1 MNDPAPAPSADATP
15 AQRKRFYR
23 RKRFWQWS
31 GAATAA
37 LIVIVLVLLYWLLQ
51 TVAGRDV
58 LLNQIT
64 ARLPAGSTFT
74 WKRAEGPVAG
84 PLTLH
89 GVDFRFG
96 DIHFTAE
103 RIYLDAKLRPLLDRR
118 LLLDELQV
126 SNATLDMASTEEP
139 FELPSWPGS
148 LPQIE
153 MPISLQA
160 DALEID
166 DFLIRQDGE
175 PLIDIDRA
183 VGSLDIG
190 PGYFLTEQ
198 LGIDSDRGRF
208 DITGG
213 YEPRDGYR
221 TDLVVTAV
229 FPAERGRSPARIGL
243 IARGDLSAMDVA
255 IGGSAPEPLRVELEV
270 RGAEDPEWTFN
281 AASKG
286 LDLALLGLAE
296 QPFTPLAF
304 DLDATGT
311 NGNALLQ
318 GQVQQGDTVA
328 VIEPSKLHVGDEVLT
343 VDPLAVR
350 VFDGLATLRGFA
362 DFSDPSDPRFK
373 FAVTARELQ
382 LGAAGAEGA
391 GQAPD
396 AEPAPAIIASADLG
410 FAGRLQDWAAI
421 GEARLT
427 RAGETAV
434 VEFDGRGNIEQMRL
448 ETLQA
453 SMPTGRLDVTGTV
466 AWAPMLRWDLA
477 AQLQGFDPGYFAS
490 GLDGNVSGEI
500 SSEGQARDQGG
511 FNARV
516 EVPDL
521 SGTLRGEP
529 LDGRGRF
536 LIEGDSGEGALS
548 LSLGQSRVTAQGSVG
563 DLLDIEAEFQPL
575 RLDDVLGAAGGRLAG
590 TLSVSGP
597 RDAPALQADLS
608 GSDLQWN
615 DYSADTLTVR
625 GRLPWRGSGGDLAV
639 RATGLTVGAVIDT
652 LSIDARGAVEDLDIE
667 ARASSPLGS
676 LSLAGSALKRAD
688 RWLGTVEALRLVPD
702 KGAAWAL
709 RAPSDFAVQGQAFTL
724 QPACLSATGGGE
736 LCASANW
743 PREGLVVEADSLP
756 LALVQPWLPPRQG
769 RPLALRGNLSL
780 DASVRPAGNAWLGE
794 IHLASLDG
802 GLRLGS
808 NAQREIISYDNFTFD
823 VEFTPQRIEGRL
835 GTGFAGAGYVDATFN
850 TGWEEFAP
858 LRGDLYFYNSN
869 LFWLELFSPDLV
881 RPDGVLAGHIGLAG
895 TRAEPLLSGEAKL
908 AEFTGALPSLGVT
921 LINGTATLEALS
933 DGTALISG
941 SVGSESSSGSNNAE
955 RGRLQ
960 IEGSLGWRGQET
972 PLRFDI
978 GGTNFL
984 AADTP
989 DLRAVIAP
997 DVQVTLAD
1005 NVLAVR
1011 GQVTVPEATID
1022 VEGFEG
1028 GVSASPDVVVLDPVD
1043 PEELAPSS
1051 VVDLDL
1057 TIVLGEDVELSGYGL
1072 EGDLT
1077 GKIRVI
1083 APPGEEMRAVGRLD
1097 VEGEYTAYGQDLQIT
1112 RGELTWSNNIVSD
1125 PRINIRAERE
1135 VVSAGV
1141 TAGID
1146 VTGRASQPR
1155 ASIWSD
1161 PNLPESEALAYL
1173 VLGRPL
1179 NTASTDEARQVDVAQ
1194 AALSAGAGL
1203 LASQLGA
1210 RIGLDDAGVL
1220 ESRTLGGSVFG
1231 VGKYLSPRLYVSY
1244 GVSIIGSGSALT
1256 LKYLLRKGFFAEIES
1271 SSVETRGSLNY
1282 RKER

>member
-1 MNDPAPAPSADATP
+1 MNRPASAATP
-15 AQRKRFYR
+15 GATAPPHRRFYR

-31 GAATAA
+31 GGATVA
-37 LIVIVLVLLYWLLQ
+37 LIAIALVLLYWLLQ
-51 TVAGRDV
+51 TVAGRD
-58 LLNQIT
+58 LLLGQVQ

-74 WKRAEGPVAG
+74 WKRAEGPLAG

-103 RIYLDAKLRPLLDRR
+103 RVYLDASLRPLLDRR
-118 LLLDELQV
+118 LLLDELQI
-126 SNATLDMASTEEP
+126 SNATLDLASTDEP
-139 FELPSWPGS
+139 FELPKWPDS

-153 MPISLQA
+153 MPISLRA
-160 DALEID
+160 DALAID

-175 PLIDIDRA
+175 ALIDIHRA
-183 VGSLDIG
+183 RGSVDMG
-190 PGYFLTEQ
+190 PGYFKTEQ
-198 LGIDSDRGRF
+198 LGIVSDRGRF
-208 DITGG
+208 GISGG

-221 TDLVVTAV
+221 TDLVATAV

-243 IARGDLSAMDVA
+243 IARGDLGAMDVG
-255 IGGSAPEPLRVELEV
+255 IGGSAPQPLRIELKV
-270 RGAEDPEWTFN
+270 RGASDPDWRFSG
-281 AASKG
+281 ASKA

-296 QPFTPLAF
+296 PPSTPLAF
-304 DLDATGT
+304 DLQATGT

-318 GQVQQGDTVA
+318 GQVQQGDVVA
-328 VIEPSKLHVGDEVLT
+328 VIEPSRLHVGDEVLT
-343 VDPLAVR
+343 VAPLVVR
-350 VFDGLATLRGFA
+350 VLDGRTTLRGFA
-362 DFSDPSDPRFK
+362 DFSDPADPHFK
-373 FAVTARELQ
+373 FAVNARGLQ
-382 LGAAGAEGA
+382 LGGAGSEGTGKAAGAG
-391 GQAPD
+391 
-396 AEPAPAIIASADLG
+396 PAPAIIANADLG

-421 GEARLT
+421 GKARLT
-427 RAGETAV
+427 RTGETAV
-434 VEFDGRGNIEQMRL
+434 VDFDGRGDSEQMRL
-448 ETLQA
+448 ETLKA
-453 SMPTGRLDVTGTV
+453 TMPTGRLDVTGSV
-466 AWAPMLRWDLA
+466 GWAPQLRWDLA
-477 AQLQGFDPGYFAS
+477 AQLRGFDPGYFAS
-490 GLDGNVSGEI
+490 GFDGKVSGQI
-500 SSEGQARDQGG
+500 SSSGQARDQGG
-511 FNARV
+511 FAASV
-516 EVPDL
+516 DVPDL
-521 SGTLRGEP
+521 GGTLRGQP

-536 LIEGDSGEGALS
+536 RIDGDRGEGALS
-548 LSLGQSRVTAQGSVG
+548 LRLGESRVNAKGSVG
-563 DLLDIEAEFQPL
+563 DRLDIEADLRPL
-575 RLDDVLGAAGGRLAG
+575 RLDDVLGDAGGRLAG
-590 TLSVSGP
+590 TLNISGP
-597 RDAPALQADLS
+597 RATPTIQADLS
-608 GSDLQWN
+608 GSDLRWN
-615 DYSADTLTVR
+615 DYSADSMTVR
-625 GRLPWRGSGGDLAV
+625 GRLPWRGGGGNMSV
-639 RATGLTVGAVIDT
+639 RAAGLTAGAVIDT
-652 LSIDARGAVEDLDIE
+652 LSIDARGAVEDLELE
-667 ARASSPLGS
+667 AEANSPLGS
-676 LSLAGSALKRAD
+676 MSLAGSALKRGD
-688 RWLGTVEALRLVPD
+688 RWTGSVAALRMVPD

-709 RAPSDFAVQGQAFTL
+709 RAPAGFAVQGQAFSL
-724 QPACLSATGGGE
+724 QPACLAATGGGE
-736 LCASANW
+736 LCASADW
-743 PREGLVVEADSLP
+743 PRGGLVVKADALP
-756 LALVQPWLPPRQG
+756 LTLVQPWLPPREG
-769 RPLALRGNLSL
+769 RPLGLRGTVSL
-780 DASVRPAGNAWLGE
+780 DASVRPAGNAWQGE
-794 IHLASLDG
+794 VHLASLEG

-808 NAQREIISYDNFTFD
+808 NAKREIISYDNFTFD
-823 VEFTPQRIEGRL
+823 ARFTPQRIEGRL
-835 GTGFAGAGYVDATFN
+835 GTGFAGDGYVDATFK

-858 LRGDLYFYNSN
+858 LRGDLYFNNSK

-881 RPDGVLAGHIGLAG
+881 RPEGVLAGHIGLAG

-908 AEFTGALPSLGVT
+908 TEFTGALPSLGIT
-921 LINGTATLEALS
+921 LINGNATLQALA

-941 SVGSESSSGSNNAE
+941 SVGSKSSSGRNDAE

-960 IEGSLGWRGQET
+960 IKGSLGWRGQDT

-978 GGTNFL
+978 QGSNFL

-1005 NVLAVR
+1005 KVLAVR

-1028 GVSASPDVVVLDPVD
+1028 GVSASPDVVVLDPVNPD
-1043 PEELAPSS
+1043 TLETGSA
-1051 VVDLDL
+1051 VDLDL
-1057 TIVLGEDVELSGYGL
+1057 TVIVGKDVELSGYGL
-1072 EGDLT
+1072 EGNLT

-1083 APPGEEMRAVGRLD
+1083 SPPGAEMRAIGRLD
-1097 VEGEYTAYGQDLQIT
+1097 VEGEYSAYGQDLQIS

-1146 VTGRASQPR
+1146 VTGRASLPK

-1161 PNLPESEALAYL
+1161 PSLPESEALAYL

-1179 NTASTDEARQVDVAQ
+1179 NTASTDEAQQVGAAQ

-1244 GVSIIGSGSALT
+1244 GVSIVGSGSALT

>member
-1 MNDPAPAPSADATP
+1 VNVPAPATPANATP
-15 AQRKRFYR
+15 APRKRFYR
-23 RKRFWQWS
+23 RKRFWKWS
-31 GAATAA
+31 GGAIAA
-37 LIVIVLVLLYWLLQ
+37 LILIVLVLLYWLLQ
-51 TVAGRDV
+51 TVAGRD
-58 LLNQIT
+58 LLLGQVQ

-74 WKRAEGPVAG
+74 WERAQGPVAG
-84 PLTLH
+84 PLTLY

-103 RIYLDAKLRPLLDRR
+103 RVYLDAKLRPLLDRR
-118 LLLDELQV
+118 LLLDELQI
-126 SNATLDMASTEEP
+126 SNATLDLASTDEP
-139 FELPSWPGS
+139 FELPSWPDS

-175 PLIDIDRA
+175 RLIDIERA
-183 VGSLDIG
+183 TGSLDIG
-190 PGYFLTEQ
+190 PGYFKTER
-198 LGIDSDRGRF
+198 LGIDSDRGHF
-208 DITGG
+208 DISGG

-243 IARGDLSAMDVA
+243 IARGDLSAMDVG
-255 IGGSAPEPLRVELEV
+255 IGGSAPKPLRIELEV
-270 RGAEDPEWTFN
+270 RGAEDPEWSFSGATR
-281 AASKG
+281 G

-296 QPFTPLAF
+296 EPFTPLAF
-304 DLDATGT
+304 DLEATGT

-318 GQVQQGDTVA
+318 GQVEQGDMVA

-343 VDPLAVR
+343 VDPLAIR
-350 VFDGLATLRGFA
+350 VFDGRATLRGFA
-362 DFSDPSDPRFK
+362 DFSDPADPRFK
-373 FAVTARELQ
+373 FAVNARELQ
-382 LGAAGAEGA
+382 LGAAGADGVKQTA
-391 GQAPD
+391 D
-396 AEPAPAIIASADLG
+396 AEQAPAIIASADLG
-410 FAGRLQDWAAI
+410 IAGRLQDWAAI

-434 VEFDGRGNIEQMRL
+434 VDFDGRGDAGQMRL

-453 SMPTGRLDVTGTV
+453 TMPTGRLDVTGNV
-466 AWAPMLRWDLA
+466 GWAPRLRWDLT
-477 AQLQGFDPGYFAS
+477 AQLRGFDPGYFAS
-490 GLDGNVSGEI
+490 GLDGNVSGQI
-500 SSEGQARDQGG
+500 SSTGQARDQGG
-511 FNARV
+511 FQASV
-516 EVPDL
+516 DVPDL
-521 SGTLRGEP
+521 DGTLRGQP

-536 LIEGDSGEGALS
+536 KIDGDRGEGALS
-548 LSLGQSRVTAQGSVG
+548 LRLGESRVTAQGSVG
-563 DLLDIEAEFQPL
+563 DRLDIEADLQPL
-575 RLDDVLGAAGGRLAG
+575 RLDDVLADAGGRLAG
-590 TLSVSGP
+590 TLNISGP
-597 RDAPALQADLS
+597 RNAPTLQADLS

-615 DYSADTLTVR
+615 DYTADSLSVR

-639 RATGLTVGAVIDT
+639 RGTGVTVGALIDT
-652 LSIDARGAVEDLDIE
+652 LSIDARGAVEDLELE
-667 ARASSPLGS
+667 AQAESPLGS
-676 LSLAGSALKRAD
+676 LSLAGSALKRGD
-688 RWLGTVEALRLVPD
+688 RWAGTLAALRLVPD

-709 RAPSDFAVQGQAFTL
+709 RAPADFAVQGAAFTL
-724 QPACLSATGGGE
+724 EPACLAATGGGE
-736 LCASANW
+736 LCASADW

-756 LALVQPWLPPRQG
+756 LALVQPWLPPREG
-769 RPLALRGNLSL
+769 RPLGLRGNLSL
-780 DASVRPAGNAWLGE
+780 DASVRPAGNAWQGE
-794 IHLASLDG
+794 IHLASLEG

-808 NAQREIISYDNFTFD
+808 NAQRELISYDNFTFD
-823 VEFTPQRIEGRL
+823 AEFTPQRIEGRL
-835 GTGFAGAGYVDATFN
+835 GTGFAGDGYIDATFT

-858 LRGDLYFYNSN
+858 LRGDLYFNNSN

-895 TRAEPLLSGEAKL
+895 TRAQPLLSGEATL
-908 AEFTGALPSLGVT
+908 TAFTGALPSLGIT
-921 LINGTATLEALS
+921 LVEGNATLEALS
-933 DGTALISG
+933 DGTASISG
-941 SVGSESSSGSNNAE
+941 SVGSKSSSSSSNPE

-960 IEGSLGWRGQET
+960 IEGSLGWRGEET
-972 PLRFDI
+972 PLRFNI
-978 GGTNFL
+978 GGSNFL

-997 DVQVTLAD
+997 EVQVTLAD

-1028 GVSASPDVVVLDPVD
+1028 GVSASPDVVVLDPVN
-1043 PEELAPSS
+1043 PQELETGSA
-1051 VVDLDL
+1051 VDLDL
-1057 TIVLGEDVELSGYGL
+1057 TVVVGEDVELSGYGL
-1072 EGDLT
+1072 EGNLT

-1083 APPGEEMRAVGRLD
+1083 APPGEEMRAIGRLD
-1097 VEGEYTAYGQDLQIT
+1097 VDGEYTAYGQDLQIS

-1146 VTGRASQPR
+1146 VTGRASLPR

-1256 LKYLLRKGFFAEIES
+1256 LKYLLRKGIFAEIES

-1282 RKER
+1282 RKEK

>member
-1 MNDPAPAPSADATP
+1 MNVPAPATPASATP
-15 AQRKRFYR
+15 APRRRFYR

-31 GAATAA
+31 GGATAA
-37 LIVIVLVLLYWLLQ
+37 LIVIVLLLLYWLLQ
-51 TVAGRDV
+51 TVAGRKV
-58 LLNQIT
+58 VLNQVT

-74 WKRAEGPVAG
+74 WERAEGPVAG
-84 PLTLH
+84 PLTLY
-89 GVDFRFG
+89 GVDFRLG

-103 RIYLDAKLRPLLDRR
+103 RVYLDTNLRPLLDRR
-118 LLLDELQV
+118 LLLDELQIT
-126 SNATLDMASTEEP
+126 NATLDMASSEEP
-139 FELPSWPGS
+139 FELPSWPES

-153 MPISLQA
+153 MPFSLQA
-160 DALEID
+160 DRLEID

-183 VGSLDIG
+183 TGSLDIG
-190 PGYFLTEQ
+190 PGYFQTEQ
-198 LGIDSDRGRF
+198 LGIASDRGRF
-208 DITGG
+208 DISGG

-229 FPAERGRSPARIGL
+229 FPAKRGRSPARIGL

-255 IGGSAPEPLRVELEV
+255 IGGSAPQPLRIELEV
-270 RGAEDPEWTFN
+270 RGAKDPEWSFSGATR
-281 AASKG
+281 G

-296 QPFTPLAF
+296 EPFTPLAF
-304 DLDATGT
+304 DLEATGT

-318 GQVQQGDTVA
+318 GQVEQGDMVA

-343 VDPLAVR
+343 VDPLAIR
-350 VFDGLATLRGFA
+350 VFEGRATLRGFA
-362 DFSDPSDPRFK
+362 DFSDPADPRFK
-373 FAVTARELQ
+373 FAVNARELQ
-382 LGAAGAEGA
+382 LGAAGAA
-391 GQAPD
+391 QD
-396 AEPAPAIIASADLG
+396 AEQAPAIIASADLG
-410 FAGRLQDWAAI
+410 IAGRLQDWAAI

-434 VEFDGRGNIEQMRL
+434 VDFDGRGDAEQMRL

-453 SMPTGRLDVTGTV
+453 TMPTGRLDVTGNIG
-466 AWAPMLRWDLA
+466 WAPRLRWDLA
-477 AQLQGFDPGYFAS
+477 AQLRGFDPGYFAS
-490 GLDGNVSGEI
+490 GLDGNVSGQI
-500 SSEGQARDQGG
+500 SSKGQARDQGG
-511 FNARV
+511 FQASV
-516 EVPDL
+516 DVPDL
-521 SGTLRGEP
+521 GGTLRGQP

-536 LIEGDSGEGALS
+536 RIDGDRGEGALS
-548 LSLGQSRVTAQGSVG
+548 LRLGESRVTAQGSVG
-563 DLLDIEAEFQPL
+563 DRLDIEADLQPL
-575 RLDDVLGAAGGRLAG
+575 RLDDVLGDAGGRLAG
-590 TLSVSGP
+590 TLNISGP
-597 RDAPALQADLS
+597 RNAPTLQADLS
-608 GSDLQWN
+608 GNDLQWN
-615 DYSADTLTVR
+615 DYTADSLTVR
-625 GRLPWRGSGGDLAV
+625 GRMPWRGSGGDLAV
-639 RATGLTVGAVIDT
+639 RGTGVTVGAVIDT
-652 LSIDARGAVEDLDIE
+652 LSIDARGAVEDLELE
-667 ARASSPLGS
+667 AEANSPLGS
-676 LSLAGSALKRAD
+676 LSLAGSALKRGD
-688 RWLGTVEALRLVPD
+688 RWAGTLAALRLVPD

-709 RAPSDFAVQGQAFTL
+709 RAPAEFAVRGAAFTL
-724 QPACLSATGGGE
+724 QPACLAATGGGE
-736 LCASANW
+736 LCASADW
-743 PREGLVVEADSLP
+743 PREGLVVKGDSLP

-769 RPLALRGNLSL
+769 RPLGLRGNLSL
-780 DASVRPAGNAWLGE
+780 DASVRPAGNAWQGE
-794 IHLASLDG
+794 IHLASLEG

-808 NAQREIISYDNFTFD
+808 NAKREIISYDNFTLD
-823 VEFTPQRIEGRL
+823 AEFTPQRIEGRL
-835 GTGFAGAGYVDATFN
+835 GTGFAGDGYVDATFT

-858 LRGDLYFYNSN
+858 LRGDLYFNNSN

-895 TRAEPLLSGEAKL
+895 TRAQPLLSGEAKL
-908 AEFTGALPSLGVT
+908 TEFTSALPSLGIT
-921 LINGTATLEALS
+921 LVNGTATLEALA
-933 DGTALISG
+933 DGTASISG
-941 SVGSESSSGSNNAE
+941 SVGSKSSRGSNSVE

-960 IEGSLGWRGQET
+960 IEGSLGWRDQET

-1028 GVSASPDVVVLDPVD
+1028 GVSASPDVVVLDPVN
-1043 PEELAPSS
+1043 PEVLATSS

-1057 TIVLGEDVELSGYGL
+1057 TVVVGKDVKLSGYGL
-1072 EGDLT
+1072 DGSLT
-1077 GKIRVI
+1077 GQIRVI
-1083 APPGEEMRAVGRLD
+1083 SPPGAEMRAVGRLD
-1097 VEGEYTAYGQDLQIT
+1097 VDGEYTAYGQDLQIT
-1112 RGELTWSNNIVSD
+1112 RGELTWNNNIVSD

-1146 VTGRASQPR
+1146 VTGRASLPR
-1155 ASIWSD
+1155 ASIWST
-1161 PNLPESEALAYL
+1161 PSLPESQALAYL

-1244 GVSIIGSGSALT
+1244 GVSIVGSGSALT
-1256 LKYLLRKGFFAEIES
+1256 LKYLLRKGFYAEIES

-1282 RKER
+1282 RKEK